1 MYRNFFV
8 LGGLG
13 ISAIHTVGLAGLK
26 SRIFY
31 LVQLVAV
38 IVTASQ
44 IPMLEPFLCWWWFD

>member
-8 LGGLG
+8 LGGLR

-31 LVQLVAV
+31 LVQLVAIDCLV
-38 IVTASQ
+38 IHHVKNKQ
-44 IPMLEPFLCWWWFD
+44 